1 MSDVP
6 LPGSFGRDSSTVS
19 TIANLLVSE
28 DLVMKLG
35 DLGHVCGWDETN
47 WIEGESRCG
56 SLSVTLY
63 QKIYEIL
70 YGNVH

>member
-1 MSDVP
+1 M
-6 LPGSFGRDSSTVS
+6 S
-19 TIANLLVSE
+19 TIADLLVSE
-28 DLVMKLG
+28 DLVLKLG

-56 SLSVTLY
+56 RLSITPY